1 MALEIVFMIAG
12 DEPQVLGDVAEA
24 VPDAEVEYH
33 SGLGGLEIV
42 GTLAVPTLAL
52 AFQIIQTVVALSQTK
67 NPSTKIVNIHVYNG
81 SQQTII
87 TDCSDV
93 SVVKKALEKIQ

>member
-1 MALEIVFMIAG
+1 MVCEIVFTVAG
-12 DEPQVLGDVAEA
+12 DEPQVLRDVAEA

-33 SGLGGLEIV
+33 SGLGGLEII

-67 NPSTKIVNIHVYNG
+67 NPSTKIVNVHVYSG
-81 SQQTII
+81 DHQTII

-93 SVVKKALEKIQ
+93 TVVKEALEKIR